1 MVADVLGELRDAHR
15 RLVGLQPGEV
25 APVAVAAVGERT
37 VVGDDQHRLQ
47 VLVLPALDR
56 GVIGRGLAALGRGY
70 IGQAHPADGVGG
82 VEPVHEAEVI
92 RGNQDGI
99 ALLERLELGYALVA
113 QPERL
118 LKVLE

>member
-1 MVADVLGELRDAHR
+1 M
-15 RLVGLQPGEV
+15 
-25 APVAVAAVGERT
+25 
-37 VVGDDQHRLQ
+37 
-47 VLVLPALDR
+47 LPALDR
-56 GVIGRGLAALGRGY
+56 GVIGRGLAALGRGH

-92 RGNQDGI
+92 RGDQDGI